1 MAEVYSDFKNGG
13 ANLSKVTAAHNRKD
27 VNVSSS
33 DNLFCLGEVVEYSS
47 TAKRDPLKMCLVVSI
62 IDIAKETHI
71 VLQSGAILRP
81 KSHLLR
87 KVQIYCSTAENLI
100 PNPLL

>member
-47 TAKRDPLKMCLVVSI
+47 TAKRDPVNMCLVVTI
-62 IDIAKETHI
+62 VDTAKVTCI
-71 VLQSGAILRP
+71 LLQSGVILRP
-81 KSHLLR
+81 KSHR
-87 KVQIYCSTAENLI
+87 VCKV
-100 PNPLL
+100 